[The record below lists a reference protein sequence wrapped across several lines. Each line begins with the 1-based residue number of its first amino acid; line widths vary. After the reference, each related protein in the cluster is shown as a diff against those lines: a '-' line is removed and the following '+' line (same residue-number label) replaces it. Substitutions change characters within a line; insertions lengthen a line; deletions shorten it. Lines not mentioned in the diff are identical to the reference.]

1 MRGTSLIFTSVF
13 AAQDSI
19 NAPLSPLLF
28 CALVCSQFIL
38 HWCIFH
44 CPRLNFDLL
53 SIHKL
58 EKYALEF
65 HPAEKLCLMSGD
77 WVIFKM
83 SEIHIG
89 LVCFVSPQQQV
100 FNHSWWLKLNA
111 LGQDQPRRWSFSK
124 PYKLQ
129 INNSKLIVCPHLRY
143 IFIYFNTLN
152 NENSPW
158 HLTPHL
164 RSVQILDANEWV
176 VFTQYYTV
184 PSWLFNGLRCFLKER

>member
-1 MRGTSLIFTSVF
+1 MVASGSAGQFPQEQGIQEIIKLRFVFCYHFISVLYNKIWETSLIFMSVF

-124 PYKLQ
+124 PYKL
-129 INNSKLIVCPHLRY
+129 
-143 IFIYFNTLN
+143 
-152 NENSPW
+152 
-158 HLTPHL
+158 
-164 RSVQILDANEWV
+164 
-176 VFTQYYTV
+176 
-184 PSWLFNGLRCFLKER
+184 